1 MDRQPRGACPDT
13 AGNKGRVWRRLLT
26 AVTSAL
32 LLAQPA
38 LAPVAGL
45 AATIQTDLF
54 VYQNGDTVTV
64 TGDGFGPSET
74 VDLVT
79 VDPVGAVVDQ
89 GTAASDAA
97 GNFSYQFVLNTTF
110 GGLYTVTARGETSAV
125 SASTQFDPQ
134 DKTVITLVVAPSTAT
149 WGTAM
154 TASGTLTDDDT
165 KAPIAGATVTLG
177 TYPNVNC
184 NSAQASL
191 GSAVTAANGTFSA
204 SINPPAGTPFVGAA
218 YAGEPQVHQAKSQ
231 CTSVTVN
238 RASTSTTASLS
249 PTTIPTSG
257 TTSVSWSVS
266 SAAGVSG
273 FAVTGGT
280 TVVKDTGPGT
290 LSCTPASVAVNTPQ
304 TNSGF
309 SVVASSS
316 QQFTCSASANG
327 AYTLHVHFAD
337 TDGNYFN
344 SDSAGMSLTVS
355 ADVQA
360 PSGTVSINGGATVTN
375 GNNASLHLIA
385 TDNVGVTAYRV
396 ANGSDCTG
404 ATFQAVTPTPTFD
417 LTIGS
422 WTLTAGDGAKTVC
435 AQYRDAVG
443 NSSAVATAN
452 ITVDTTGP
460 VITFAQVPNGSNG
473 WFKTSPARVTV
484 TATDTDDGGV
494 ATLACTID
502 GSSVSLSNTGSTATT
517 RSGDVSTTIDG
528 HHLVSCTASDPAG
541 NPATA
546 STHLMLDTVAPIVTA
561 SASRPPNANGWYN
574 GALTVSFSASDA
586 TSDNVGAATFTF
598 QYDGSGPI
606 VTATPDRA
614 SDSNGWYNHALTVTF
629 SATDATSD
637 RVVCD
642 EPVTYGGPDAGTATV
657 SGTCTDAAGNVGSGS
672 YSFKYD
678 ATAPAITFVGQNPGK
693 NAKGWN
699 NSDVTLSWNC
709 SDALSGVASA
719 SVSKTITSEGS
730 DQSET
735 GTCQDLA
742 GNSASSTDGHV
753 KLDKTK
759 PTISF
764 SGQSPAANAKGWNKT
779 DVTLSWTC
787 ADGLSGVVS
796 SSDAHLLP

>member
-1 MDRQPRGACPDT
+1 M
-13 AGNKGRVWRRLLT
+13 T

-54 VYQNGDTVTV
+54 VYQNGDTVTM

-375 GNNASLHLIA
+375 GNNVSLHLHA

-460 VITFAQVPNGSNG
+460 VITFAQ
-473 WFKTSPARVTV
+473 
-484 TATDTDDGGV
+484 
-494 ATLACTID
+494 
-502 GSSVSLSNTGSTATT
+502 
-517 RSGDVSTTIDG
+517 
-528 HHLVSCTASDPAG
+528 
-541 NPATA
+541 
-546 STHLMLDTVAPIVTA
+546 
-561 SASRPPNANGWYN
+561 
-574 GALTVSFSASDA
+574 
-586 TSDNVGAATFTF
+586 
-598 QYDGSGPI
+598 
-606 VTATPDRA
+606 
-614 SDSNGWYNHALTVTF
+614 
-629 SATDATSD
+629 
-637 RVVCD
+637 
-642 EPVTYGGPDAGTATV
+642 
-657 SGTCTDAAGNVGSGS
+657 
-672 YSFKYD
+672 
-678 ATAPAITFVGQNPGK
+678 
-693 NAKGWN
+693 
-699 NSDVTLSWNC
+699 
-709 SDALSGVASA
+709 
-719 SVSKTITSEGS
+719 
-730 DQSET
+730 
-735 GTCQDLA
+735 
-742 GNSASSTDGHV
+742 
-753 KLDKTK
+753 
-759 PTISF
+759 
-764 SGQSPAANAKGWNKT
+764 
-779 DVTLSWTC
+779 
-787 ADGLSGVVS
+787 
-796 SSDAHLLP
+796 